1 MISKSESFLSTA
13 VHRYLRIPYTLHA
26 HTYRSPKKYRATYV
40 FIHGI
45 GNTLHAWD
53 EVAAGLPHD
62 VKAIGIDL
70 LGFGQSPKPHW
81 EVYSAKTQ
89 ARSVALTLVGLG
101 LTQPPIIVGHS
112 LGALVAVELAK
123 RYRIAVRGLVLC
135 SPPFYKPEETSSG
148 RGFKPADDVLRAL
161 YKAARR
167 HPQQLLRLSPLA
179 VKLGLANKSLSITD
193 ENVAA
198 YLGALEAS
206 IVNQTSLRDVSKLQL
221 PITIFYGTLDPVVI
235 KKHIVRLAK
244 TQANVRAIRLI
255 AGHEVLGGYA
265 KRLAA
270 YLSSEL

>member
-1 MISKSESFLSTA
+1 MPSKSESIISTA
-13 VHRYLRIPYTLHA
+13 IHRYLRVPYTLHT
-26 HTYRSPKKYRATYV
+26 HIFRSPKKSRATYV

-53 EVAAGLPHD
+53 DVVAGLPHD
-62 VKAIGIDL
+62 VRVIGIDL

-81 EVYSAKTQ
+81 EVYNAKTQ
-89 ARSVALTLVGLG
+89 ARSVALTLFGLG

-123 RYRIAVRGLVLC
+123 RYRIVVRELVLC
-135 SPPFYKPEETSSG
+135 SPPFYKPEATASE
-148 RGFKPADDVLRAL
+148 RGFKPADDILRTL

-193 ENVAA
+193 DNVLA
-198 YLGALEAS
+198 YLSALEAS
-206 IVNQTSLRDVSKLQL
+206 IVNQTSLADISKLRL
-221 PITIFYGTLDPVVI
+221 PIMIFYGTLDPVVV
-235 KKHIVRLAK
+235 KKHITQLAK
-244 TQANVRAIRLI
+244 TQPNIKAVRLI

-265 KRLAA
+265 KKVTA